1 MKAYSMADGSK
12 TLGEVIRRY
21 MTTDGQWR
29 LEVERDNGSTIDADE
44 REFTTVIEG
53 DYTTCWQ
60 N

>member
-1 MKAYSMADGSK
+1 MKAYLMSDGSK

-29 LEVERDNGSTIDADE
+29 LEVERDNGNTIDADE
-44 REFTTVIEG
+44 REFVVIVEG